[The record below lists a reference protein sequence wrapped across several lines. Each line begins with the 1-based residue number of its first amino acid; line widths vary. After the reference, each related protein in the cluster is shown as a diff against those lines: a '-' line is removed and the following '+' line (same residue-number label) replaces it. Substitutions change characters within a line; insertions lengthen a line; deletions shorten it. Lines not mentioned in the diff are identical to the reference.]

1 MNSGLVQA
9 RVQAAGAG
17 SYAPVFD
24 DRRDIESLNVSPA
37 RMENLG
43 KLRSWSV
50 RKGIFAATRST

>member
-1 MNSGLVQA
+1 
-9 RVQAAGAG
+9 
-17 SYAPVFD
+17 VFD